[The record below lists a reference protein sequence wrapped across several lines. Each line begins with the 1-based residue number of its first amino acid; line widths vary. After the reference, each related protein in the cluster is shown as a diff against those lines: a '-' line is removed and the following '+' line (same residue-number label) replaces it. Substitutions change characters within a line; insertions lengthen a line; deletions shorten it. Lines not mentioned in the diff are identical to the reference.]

1 MAARI
6 RPGGTPSDALRAARR
21 GSGARRSSVSGA
33 VRKGHI
39 AGRSS
44 VRRGNLSGQRKPS
57 RTGSTS
63 GHEGAARPSVRGR
76 IRKWSDS
83 LARTGRK
90 AVNRGGATAY
100 AGASTG
106 DDGAEGA
113 IALQVGRGASRLAL
127 SGVRRSGGAAVSAG
141 RASGRGTAALVR
153 HGGSAAHRG
162 TRQVRRTVEK
172 TAEQA
177 VRVVRQAASRTARA
191 AQAVAGAVGGQA
203 LVAVAGVMAVA
214 LVLVAVMSWMA
225 TSKQPKISN
234 VPAEYQAD
242 VERAGTVC
250 PVITSPLIAA
260 QIEAESNWNPNAGSP
275 AGAQG
280 IAQFMPGTWASVGL
294 DGDGDGRADI
304 LNPHDAIW
312 TQAHYMCSL
321 AAQMQSYLDQG
332 RVHGD
337 VVDLALAA
345 YNAGSGAVLSA
356 GGIPPYA
363 ETRTYVARIRSLMVK
378 YQGEGGDDDDSGG
391 STGQLKPPL
400 VMYSDG
406 WHVNV
411 AATGT
416 NEGAAPTYDRFQCTW
431 WAAIRRAQI
440 GKPVDPFM
448 GNGAQWA
455 GKARSLGWQV
465 SSRPS
470 PGDVMCFQGGVHGS
484 SPAYGHVA
492 VVEAVN
498 GDGSILI
505 SQSGTGWM
513 AVVTETISAAQL
525 AGFGGGVSFIK

>member
-6 RPGGTPSDALRAARR
+6 QPGGAPSDAFRAARR
-21 GSGARRSSVSGA
+21 GSGARRSGVSGA
-33 VRKGHI
+33 VRKGRI

-57 RTGSTS
+57 RPGSR
-63 GHEGAARPSVRGR
+63 GGREGAARPSPRGR

-83 LARTGRK
+83 LARSGRK
-90 AVNRGGATAY
+90 AVDRGGAVAY
-100 AGASTG
+100 AGAADG

-113 IALQVGRGASRLAL
+113 TALQVGRGASRLAL

-141 RASGRGTAALVR
+141 RASGRRAAALVR
-153 HGGSAAHRG
+153 RGGSAAHRG
-162 TRQVRRTVEK
+162 ARQVRRTAERA
-172 TAEQA
+172 AEQA
-177 VRVVRQAASRTARA
+177 VRIVRQAVSRTARA

-203 LVAVAGVMAVA
+203 LAAAAGVMAVA
-214 LVLVAVMSWMA
+214 LVLAAVMSWMA
-225 TSKQPKISN
+225 TSRQPKISN

-321 AAQMQSYLDQG
+321 ATQMQSYLDQG

-337 VVDLALAA
+337 VADLALAA
-345 YNAGSGAVLSA
+345 YNAGSGAVLAA
-356 GGIPPYA
+356 GGIPAYA
-363 ETRTYVARIRSLMVK
+363 ETRAYVARIRSLMVK
-378 YQGEGGDDDDSGG
+378 YQGEGDDDDSGG
-391 STGQLKPPL
+391 SAGQLKPPL

-406 WHVNV
+406 WHVNT

-416 NEGAAPTYDRFQCTW
+416 DEGAAPTYDRFQCTW

>member
-1 MAARI
+1 MVARI
-6 RPGGTPSDALRAARR
+6 QPGGAPSDALRAARR
-21 GSGARRSSVSGA
+21 GSGARRSGVSGA
-33 VRKGHI
+33 VRKGRI
-39 AGRSS
+39 AGRSPI
-44 VRRGNLSGQRKPS
+44 RRGNLSGQRKPS
-57 RTGSTS
+57 RPGSR
-63 GHEGAARPSVRGR
+63 GGREGAARPSPRGR

-83 LARTGRK
+83 LARSGRK
-90 AVNRGGATAY
+90 AVDRGGAAAY
-100 AGASTG
+100 AGAADG

-113 IALQVGRGASRLAL
+113 TALQAGRGASRLAL

-141 RASGRGTAALVR
+141 RASGRRAASLVR
-153 HGGSAAHRG
+153 RGGSAAHRG
-162 TRQVRRTVEK
+162 AREVRGTAERA
-172 TAEQA
+172 AEQA
-177 VRVVRQAASRTARA
+177 VRVVRQAVSRTARA

-203 LVAVAGVMAVA
+203 LAAAAGVMAVA
-214 LVLVAVMSWMA
+214 LVLAAVMSWMA
-225 TSKQPKISN
+225 TSRQPKISN

-337 VVDLALAA
+337 VADLALAA
-345 YNAGSGAVLSA
+345 YNAGSGAVLAA
-356 GGIPPYA
+356 GGIPAYA
-363 ETRTYVARIRSLMVK
+363 ETRAYVARIRSLMVK
-378 YQGEGGDDDDSGG
+378 YQGESDDDDSGG
-391 STGQLKPPL
+391 SAGQLKPPL

-406 WHVNV
+406 WHVNT

-416 NEGAAPTYDRFQCTW
+416 DEGAAPTYDRFQCTW

-492 VVEAVN
+492 VVEAVA